1 MKRITGDNF
10 VEKKLSI
17 LKYFFRFLNRDKTFF
32 IFCLLMISLREINLA
47 NIYFFFDTLFFIIGF
62 DITLFKNKLKNKE
75 DLKFSLLEG
84 ILYVIFLDLECVF
97 VRLTN
102 TIFSFFISL
111 IAVLVNVKSKLK
123 IKSISFKKTK
133 SVS

>member
-1 MKRITGDNF
+1 
-10 VEKKLSI
+10 
-17 LKYFFRFLNRDKTFF
+17 
-32 IFCLLMISLREINLA
+32 MISLREINLA